1 MEGSSLIIASL
12 IFLQRILLCFW
23 RDSEI
28 LALGRS
34 EISAGRVK
42 ELFRS
47 AAHGGWRARSVENAG
62 DMPPGV
68 VSLLIWGLMM
78 NMNFTKQ
85 DLDVLFEAVEVW
97 EKEDKGPGIMG
108 ALLGGMLGDK
118 SPESAARFEIEIKA
132 KQDKADR
139 ERQQRKERGVM
150 LRAKL
155 ITLRDQE
162 MASQFV
168 DSING

>member
-1 MEGSSLIIASL
+1 
-12 IFLQRILLCFW
+12 
-23 RDSEI
+23 
-28 LALGRS
+28 
-34 EISAGRVK
+34 
-42 ELFRS
+42 
-47 AAHGGWRARSVENAG
+47 
-62 DMPPGV
+62 
-68 VSLLIWGLMM
+68 M

-118 SPESAARFEIEIKA
+118 SPESAAKFESEIKA
-132 KQDKADR
+132 RQDKADQ
-139 ERQQRKERGVM
+139 ERQRRKERGVM

-162 MASQFV
+162 LASQKARKTWTS
-168 DSING
+168 D

>member
-1 MEGSSLIIASL
+1 
-12 IFLQRILLCFW
+12 
-23 RDSEI
+23 
-28 LALGRS
+28 
-34 EISAGRVK
+34 
-42 ELFRS
+42 
-47 AAHGGWRARSVENAG
+47 
-62 DMPPGV
+62 MPPGV

-108 ALLGGMLGDK
+108 HILGGMLGDK
-118 SPESAARFEIEIKA
+118 SPEAAAKFESEVKA
-132 KQDKADR
+132 RQDKADR